1 MGKFR
6 CFECGKDLGAM
17 PSYLGTMPGM
27 KMRCQECAE
36 RSLVERPPV
45 TLETLKE
52 ARTQM
57 TISRQRVRKPKEL
70 SEEFYKKLVGLQ
82 RAA

>member
-1 MGKFR
+1 MGEFR
-6 CFECGKDLGAM
+6 CFECGKDLGTM

-27 KMRCQECAE
+27 RMRCKECAE
-36 RSLVERPPV
+36 RSLANRPPV
-45 TLETLKE
+45 TLDTLKE

-57 TISRQRVRKPKEL
+57 TVNRQHVRKPKGL
-70 SEEFYKKLVGLQ
+70 SDEFYKKLVGLQ